1 MGSIWVV
8 PQTPVRVRMA
18 PSPTGPLHV
27 GNARTALYNFLFA
40 RRQGGVFI
48 LRIDDT
54 DLERSTAEDEAYIF
68 DGFQWLGLG
77 WDEGPFRQSER
88 LDIYKEHAARLL
100 SEGHAY
106 RCYCTPEELAEERRL
121 AEAEKRPYRYS
132 RRCLRNP
139 PAGRDSFTVRLQMPE
154 TRLSIE
160 DLIRGTVSWDT
171 ALIGDPVIVKS
182 DGWPV
187 YNFASPLDDALMKV
201 THVIRAEE
209 HLSNT
214 PVQIVLL
221 DLLGYARPEAY
232 AHLPWVLAPDRTKL
246 SKRRHRVLLT
256 HFRDAGY
263 LPEAVVNYLALL
275 GWNPGTE
282 EEIFTLDELVG
293 LFDLPRVQKAGA
305 IFDQDKLDWINGIW
319 IRRLPVDELAR
330 RLAPFLPELD
340 EATRKRAAPALQ
352 ERMRTLADARE
363 LLTYLWELPGP
374 PELDQESAER
384 LRSAAAA
391 LADTDWTPSAIES
404 TLERL
409 REEQGWTRN
418 QLFKPIRSA
427 VAGGNSPPIHDTLAL
442 LNKQEALDR
451 MLRAVA

>member
-201 THVIRAEE
+201 THVI
-209 HLSNT
+209 
-214 PVQIVLL
+214 
-221 DLLGYARPEAY
+221 
-232 AHLPWVLAPDRTKL
+232 K
-246 SKRRHRVLLT
+246 
-256 HFRDAGY
+256 
-263 LPEAVVNYLALL
+263 
-275 GWNPGTE
+275 
-282 EEIFTLDELVG
+282 
-293 LFDLPRVQKAGA
+293 
-305 IFDQDKLDWINGIW
+305 GIW
-319 IRRLPVDELAR
+319 IRRLPCYEQSR
-330 RLAPFLPELD
+330 RLAPFLPEID
-340 EATRKRAAPALQ
+340 EATLKRAAPALQ

-442 LNKQEALDR
+442 LNKH
-451 MLRAVA
+451 

>member
-8 PQTPVRVRMA
+8 PQSPVRVRMA

-106 RCYCTPEELAEERRL
+106 RCYCTPE
-121 AEAEKRPYRYS
+121 
-132 RRCLRNP
+132 
-139 PAGRDSFTVRLQMPE
+139 D
-154 TRLSIE
+154 
-160 DLIRGTVSWDT
+160 
-171 ALIGDPVIVKS
+171 
-182 DGWPV
+182 
-187 YNFASPLDDALMKV
+187 
-201 THVIRAEE
+201 
-209 HLSNT
+209 HLSTT
-214 PVQIVLL
+214 PVQIVRL

-282 EEIFTLDELVG
+282 EEIFTLDELIG
-293 LFDLPRVQKAGA
+293 LFDLARVQKAGA

-427 VAGGNSPPIHDTLAL
+427 VAGGNSPPTHDTLT
-442 LNKQEALDR
+442 
-451 MLRAVA
+451 